1 MKVLTEAGSLGGSK
15 LNLKGTGWKTDGT
28 SRSMDGDEV
37 ASRTDCTVISSTR
50 LTPSRPLRECA
61 GVICPL
67 GVGMLRGNDTCRCL
81 RREVNARHVPH
92 WGAGVV
98 DSLDSR

>member
-1 MKVLTEAGSLGGSK
+1 MYEA
-15 LNLKGTGWKTDGT
+15 N
-28 SRSMDGDEV
+28 
-37 ASRTDCTVISSTR
+37 AQQA
-50 LTPSRPLRECA
+50 LRECA

-67 GVGMLRGNDTCRCL
+67 GAGMLRGNVTRRRL
-81 RREVNARHVPH
+81 RREVNAQHVPR